1 MDLGSHRGGHCPF
14 LALESWGGGGLP
26 CFGDCFLDN
35 TEGKKKRRE
44 RICER
49 NLGREKMAMEAGVLQ
64 QSRMTQKLMQYVLH
78 PGPTTNPERSPRRN
92 SRHRKKTISH
102 RPASWDSNSYAVTAA
117 RLPLPPLTA
126 RDQVLGRGLGS
137 DRLDSSPL
145 PP

>member
-1 MDLGSHRGGHCPF
+1 MDLGSHHGGHCPF
-14 LALESWGGGGLP
+14 LALESWGGGPSLALGTVSLTIP
-26 CFGDCFLDN
+26 R
-35 TEGKKKRRE
+35 EKKKRRE

-64 QSRMTQKLMQYVLH
+64 QSRMIQKLMQYVLH
-78 PGPTTNPERSPRRN
+78 PSPTTNPERSPRRN